1 MKLDQYGQIM
11 LVAVLLTAVL
21 GLPLLVLLN
30 QGLVETPYNLFSYNI
45 AILAYVAWLIALVL
59 MSGLSYINRMTS
71 KIWPGFS
78 LHLHCLLGPL
88 SVVLGLIHY
97 YMSFSMHEE
106 IVYTGISGGIIV
118 VGAMV
123 SMMTLRPSK
132 LRRWLHRAIVLGILL
147 IWLHVH
153 LIVRV
158 ANVTPFIL
166 AFDVYTLIALAVYIG
181 KRYIK

>member
-1 MKLDQYGQIM
+1 
-11 LVAVLLTAVL
+11 
-21 GLPLLVLLN
+21 
-30 QGLVETPYNLFSYNI
+30 
-45 AILAYVAWLIALVL
+45 
-59 MSGLSYINRMTS
+59 
-71 KIWPGFS
+71 
-78 LHLHCLLGPL
+78 
-88 SVVLGLIHY
+88 
-97 YMSFSMHEE
+97 MHEE

-118 VGAMV
+118 LGAMV

-166 AFDVYTLIALAVYIG
+166 AFDAYTLIALAIYIG

>member
-1 MKLDQYGQIM
+1 MNLARYGQT
-11 LVAVLLTAVL
+11 LVVAILLTVGLA
-21 GLPLLVLLN
+21 LPLMLFLS
-30 QGLVETPYNLFSYNI
+30 QGLVETPYNLISYNI

-71 KIWPGFS
+71 KIWPGFN
-78 LHLHCLLGPL
+78 LHLHRLLGPL
-88 SVVLGLIHY
+88 SVLLGLIHY

-106 IVYTGISGGIIV
+106 VVYTGISGGIIV

-132 LRRWLHRAIVLGILL
+132 LRRWLHRTIVLGIFL

-158 ANVTPFIL
+158 ANVTSFIL
-166 AFDVYTLIALAVYIG
+166 AFDAYTLIALTVYIW
-181 KRYIK
+181 KYYKK